1 MGYRQGPRCGG
12 RSVRSAR
19 LKILRIDASANPGE
33 SASRRLGDE
42 IIARLRQDT
51 DIELRQRDLN
61 CEPSFIDATWIDA
74 NFTAAAERDAAQAE
88 RLRVSDALIAELQWA
103 DRILLTT
110 PMYNF
115 GVPATLKAWI
125 DLVCRAGVT
134 FRYTDNGPEGLL
146 EGRPVDI
153 VITSGGVP
161 LGSPVDFV
169 SGYLQQVFTF
179 IGLDDVN
186 IVGAAQMNVDADAGL
201 AAARSQIGRIET
213 WSERREV
220 A

>member
-1 MGYRQGPRCGG
+1 M
-12 RSVRSAR
+12 SAR
-19 LKILRIDASANPGE
+19 LKILRIDASANPGD

-42 IIARLRQDT
+42 IVARLRQDA

-61 CEPSFIDATWIDA
+61 REPSFIDPAWIDA
-74 NFTAAAERDAAQAE
+74 NFTAAAERDATQAE

-115 GVPATLKAWI
+115 SVPATLKAWI

-134 FRYTDNGPEGLL
+134 FRYTENGPEGLL
-146 EGRPVDI
+146 ERRPVDI

-161 LGSPVDFV
+161 LGSPVDFL
-169 SGYLQQVFTF
+169 SGYLQQVFAF

-186 IVGAAQMNVDADAGL
+186 IVGAAQMNVDADASL
-201 AAARSQIGRIET
+201 AAARSQIERIEP